1 MARNTSVTFVGN
13 RARYLASFQPKPH
26 ISHLKYIYVT
36 GKVQQRSE
44 YLSVGDWIIAI
55 LVETRWLLYRNAAGT
70 GTSNQ
75 AVVSFDIV
83 LCNVIECYTKYKY
96 KKSPNNVKIENI
108 SSFG

>member
-26 ISHLKYIYVT
+26 ISHLKYINVT

-83 LCNVIECYTKYKY
+83 LCT
-96 KKSPNNVKIENI
+96 
-108 SSFG
+108 GG